1 MWRTHLGVA
10 WRALSARRG
19 RSALTVTSITL
30 GTLAIVLMTSLA
42 GSGLRTLTRGIEEL
56 GAARMVLLAPKVPE
70 RDEGKATKPRPF
82 TERERDE
89 LVRGVPHLSAA
100 SLMSTPGTRD
110 VVSDGG
116 KRTRTDLVAA
126 DAAFDRVFHMRLAR
140 GRALTD
146 ADDVAARPVCV
157 VGPELAKHL
166 WDGPALGHSLA
177 IGELRCRVVGEL
189 ADNKHFGMNFG
200 FDWNDL
206 VVMPFNLGRQHD
218 ERTASNAM
226 ITLETDA
233 VRSNDIVKR
242 VVNAR
247 LVARRGGI
255 DDFTFYDLSGV
266 VQKFHTAFAVMQ
278 ALVGAIAAIALLIGG
293 VGVMNM
299 MLVSVSERVR
309 EIGVRKALGATAAAI
324 RTQFIVESALLSGL
338 GGAVGVGLGV
348 VLALGSGF
356 ALRALLP
363 TWVVSVS
370 LLAAGIAF
378 AAALSVG
385 VLFGWLP
392 ARRAA
397 RLAPVEAMRR

>member
-1 MWRTHLGVA
+1 
-10 WRALSARRG
+10 
-19 RSALTVTSITL
+19 
-30 GTLAIVLMTSLA
+30 
-42 GSGLRTLTRGIEEL
+42 
-56 GAARMVLLAPKVPE
+56 
-70 RDEGKATKPRPF
+70 
-82 TERERDE
+82 
-89 LVRGVPHLSAA
+89 
-100 SLMSTPGTRD
+100 
-110 VVSDGG
+110 
-116 KRTRTDLVAA
+116 
-126 DAAFDRVFHMRLAR
+126 
-140 GRALTD
+140 
-146 ADDVAARPVCV
+146 
-157 VGPELAKHL
+157 
-166 WDGPALGHSLA
+166 
-177 IGELRCRVVGEL
+177 
-189 ADNKHFGMNFG
+189 
-200 FDWNDL
+200 
-206 VVMPFNLGRQHD
+206 MPFNLGRQHD